1 MNVAVL
7 PTAFCMRIALFG
19 PPGAGK
25 GTQASILADTCGL
38 VTISTGNLIRAAIRE
53 ESELGL
59 KAREYSTSG
68 RLVPGDLVRQLAD
81 AAVAAAAFDNFILDG
96 YPRTIEQAE
105 WLNEFLL
112 AYKAELQA
120 VVFLAVDDEVIIRR
134 LSKRRVHRVTGA
146 SYHLDFLPP
155 PADVL
160 PEDIVQRSDDR
171 PEAIAARLRGY
182 RDETKP
188 LVEYYRQKGLLREVN
203 GNCSV
208 ESVHGRIMAL
218 LNPSRAKA
226 RKAG

>member
-1 MNVAVL
+1 MWPFSPRHL
-7 PTAFCMRIALFG
+7 SMRIALFG

-25 GTQASILADTCGL
+25 GTQASILADMYGL
-38 VTISTGNLIRAAIRE
+38 VSISTGNLIRAAIRE

-81 AAVAAAAFDNFILDG
+81 DAIASVAFDNFILDG

-105 WLNEFLL
+105 WLNEFLR

-120 VVFLAVDDEVIIRR
+120 VVFLSVSDEVIIRR
-134 LSKRRVHRVTGA
+134 LSKRRVHRITGE

-155 PADVL
+155 PADVE
-160 PEDIVQRSDDR
+160 PADIVQRSDDR

-188 LVEYYRQKGLLREVN
+188 LEEYYRRKGLLREVN

-208 ESVHGRIMAL
+208 ESVHARIMTL
-218 LNPSRAKA
+218 LDPSHATA